1 MNAPVK
7 YTTWT
12 DALKVYW
19 QPKVLA
25 LLGLGFSAGMPY
37 LLVFSTLS
45 AWLTKYGVSRTLIGY
60 FSWIGITYSIKF
72 LWAPVIER
80 LRLGFLDRAL
90 GHRRSWM
97 LVAQLGIAIGLL
109 AMSQCHPEEDLTQIA
124 LCALFVAFCSA
135 TQDITVDAFRIEIAS
150 EKTQGALAASYILG
164 YRLAILVSGAG
175 ALYIA
180 VWSSWETAY
189 AIMACFMLVGILTVL
204 WVKEPRTDESALL
217 NMTKLLEKRLE
228 RIELFLVNKPWAK
241 VFMHSRRQRHALAW
255 FLVAVVGPIAEF
267 FIRNRWHGAIIL
279 LFIGLYRLSDLV
291 MGVMANPFYID
302 MGYSLLEIANVSKV
316 FGFSMTIAGSAIGGL
331 LVAKYGLLRPLLLGG
346 ILVASTNLLFAVL
359 SQFSPESPNLSALA
373 VVISMDNISGGI
385 ANVAFIA
392 YLSGL
397 VSRSYTASQ
406 YALFSSLMTLPGKFI
421 AGYSGAVVDA
431 HGYFVFF
438 LYAAALG
445 LPAILLVMYILWHR
459 IRGQRHI

>member
-1 MNAPVK
+1 M
-7 YTTWT
+7 
-12 DALKVYW
+12 
-19 QPKVLA
+19 
-25 LLGLGFSAGMPY
+25 
-37 LLVFSTLS
+37 
-45 AWLTKYGVSRTLIGY
+45 
-60 FSWIGITYSIKF
+60 
-72 LWAPVIER
+72 
-80 LRLGFLDRAL
+80 
-90 GHRRSWM
+90 
-97 LVAQLGIAIGLL
+97 
-109 AMSQCHPEEDLTQIA
+109 
-124 LCALFVAFCSA
+124 
-135 TQDITVDAFRIEIAS
+135 
-150 EKTQGALAASYILG
+150 
-164 YRLAILVSGAG
+164 
-175 ALYIA
+175 
-180 VWSSWETAY
+180 
-189 AIMACFMLVGILTVL
+189 
-204 WVKEPRTDESALL
+204 
-217 NMTKLLEKRLE
+217 
-228 RIELFLVNKPWAK
+228 
-241 VFMHSRRQRHALAW
+241 
-255 FLVAVVGPIAEF
+255 GPIAEF

-359 SQFSPESPNLSALA
+359 SQFSPEAPNLSALA